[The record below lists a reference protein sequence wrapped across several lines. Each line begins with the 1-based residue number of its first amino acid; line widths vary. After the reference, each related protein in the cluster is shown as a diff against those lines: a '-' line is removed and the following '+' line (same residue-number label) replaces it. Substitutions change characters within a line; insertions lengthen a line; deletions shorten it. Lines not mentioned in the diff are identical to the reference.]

1 MTEART
7 GMAPESLSRH
17 GKLWLFAI
25 GFLALGMTALL
36 WVHELHEEERRAKS
50 LFRMQSEI
58 VAGEI
63 EAQFNLY
70 AQLLRSAA
78 GIHRHSNQ
86 LLRDEWRRYVEALDL
101 DNNFP
106 GVSGIALVKR
116 VSLSEKADFLAMARR
131 EWPEFKIY
139 PEREKEEYYVNYMVE
154 PERVY
159 RAVGFDVSSREDR
172 KTAADIARDSGEIA
186 VTAKTTLITP
196 GASGSDLLM
205 YLPLYRSAELPKT
218 VDLRR
223 SQLWGWVAA
232 GISIPQLMWS
242 VHVRVKGMADIAI
255 YDGLEKAPET
265 LLFKAATQH
274 HLQKS
279 EHYQHDVLRTIGGRT
294 WLFSFTSHP
303 EFEDT
308 IRTGRA
314 VVILAA
320 GVAATFLMALTA
332 WFLLASRARAAE
344 EAKLRSEELERERDY
359 ATALLTASPAAIL
372 TLDCDGVVVRSNPA
386 AGFLAGLNP
395 DDLVNRTFAG
405 LFLPPLERSA
415 FAWSLSSLKTGGG
428 PLVLEAEHV
437 RGDERRIINW
447 TLSAVRETNKPL
459 RYLVAVGIDVTP
471 HRQAEDTLKAER
483 ALFVAG
489 PVVVFRWRAE
499 MGWPVEYVSPNVSQ
513 FGCQPGALLS
523 GDLPFMNLIHPD
535 DLGRVASEVSRF
547 AAQGQD
553 MFEQRYRLVRPSD
566 GEERWVDDRTLVE
579 RDAQGRVVSYL
590 GYLIDVTERE
600 RAEEARRNT
609 EARIARV
616 LSMSSEGYWELDASE
631 RTIAVNPALLSMLDV
646 DEASIM
652 GRTPRDFMAPGWEG
666 RMLNVMVERRSVADR
681 RFEMAYLSA
690 AGRVVH
696 TRVNAT
702 SIFDQKG
709 HFIGSYGLLTD
720 ITAEKMAEDAMRN
733 EQGRLRLI
741 VDSVPLALVISRLDE
756 AVVVNANLTAHL
768 LFGLGGRD
776 MTGQSSYDFYADPQ
790 DRRAFIEQLRRDGMA
805 TGIEARMRRGDG
817 SVFWGLL
824 SGRLIQFDGAECA
837 LISTQDISSRKQAE
851 TRLNDMAHELARSNA
866 ELEQFAYVA
875 SHDLQEPLRMI
886 ASYVQLLDRRYGE
899 KLDQDAKE
907 YIAYAVEGAKRMQAL
922 ITDLLEF
929 SRVNQ
934 KNDPFIAVDLNRVVE
949 DALKNLSVIKR
960 ESGATITVEPLPEVV
975 GDPAQLVRLFQNL
988 IGNAVKYR
996 HPDRKPEVS
1005 VTVKET
1011 GEGWEIRI
1019 ADNGIGIAEA
1029 YYERI
1034 FIIFQRLHTRGDYP
1048 GTGIGLALC
1057 KKIVER
1063 HGGHIRVESIE
1074 GQGASFIFNLP
1085 LGLANA

>member
-1 MTEART
+1 MTQART
-7 GMAPESLSRH
+7 GTVPESLSRH
-17 GKLWLFAI
+17 GRLWLFAI

-36 WVHELHEEERRAKS
+36 WVRELHEEERRAKA

-63 EAQFNLY
+63 EAQINLY

-78 GIHRHSNQ
+78 GVHRHSNQ

-101 DNNFP
+101 DKNFP

-116 VSLSEKADFLAMARR
+116 VTASEKTDFVASARR
-131 EWPEFKIY
+131 EWPDFKIY
-139 PEREKEEYYVNYMVE
+139 PEREKEEYYVNFMVE

-159 RAVGFDVSSREDR
+159 RAVGFDVSARDDR
-172 KTAADIARDSGEIA
+172 KMAADIARDSGEIA
-186 VTAKTTLITP
+186 ITAKTTLITP

-205 YLPLYRSAELPKT
+205 YLPLYRSVDLPKT

-223 SQLWGWVAA
+223 SHLWGWVAA

-242 VHVRVKGMADIAI
+242 VHARVKGMADIAV
-255 YDGLEKAPET
+255 YDGLDKNSET
-265 LLFKAATQH
+265 QLFKAQTQH

-314 VVILAA
+314 VIILAA
-320 GVAATFLMALTA
+320 GVAATFLMTLTA
-332 WFLLASRARAAE
+332 WFLLSSRARVAE
-344 EAKLRSEELERERDY
+344 ESKLRSEELERERDY
-359 ATALLTASPAAIL
+359 ANALLTASPAAIL

-386 AGFLAGLNP
+386 AGFLAGLKP
-395 DDLVNRTFAG
+395 DDLVNKTFAS

-428 PLVLEAEHV
+428 PLVLEAEHS

-447 TLSAVRETNKPL
+447 TFSAVRETNKPL
-459 RYLVAVGIDVTP
+459 RYLVTVGIDVTP

-499 MGWPVEYVSPNVSQ
+499 TGWPVEYVSPNVAQ

-523 GDLPFMNLIHPD
+523 GELPFMNLLHPE

-579 RDAQGRVVSYL
+579 RDSQGKVVSYL

-600 RAEEARRNT
+600 RAEEAKRNS

-616 LSMSSEGYWELDASE
+616 LSMSSEGYWELNASE
-631 RTIAVNPALLSMLDV
+631 RTIAVNPALLAMLDV

-652 GRTPRDFMAPGWEG
+652 GRTPRDFIAPGWED
-666 RMLNVMVERRSVADR
+666 RMTNVMVERRSAANR
-681 RFEMAYLSA
+681 RFEMAYLSS

-702 SIFDQKG
+702 SIFDHKG
-709 HFIGSYGLLTD
+709 HFVGSYGLLTD
-720 ITAEKMAEDAMRN
+720 ITAEKVAEDAMRN

-768 LFGLGGRD
+768 LFGLGGKD
-776 MTGQSSYDFYADPQ
+776 MTGQSSYDFYADPL
-790 DRRAFIEQLRRDGMA
+790 DRKAFIEQLRRDGMV
-805 TGIEARMRRGDG
+805 TGVEARMRRGDG
-817 SVFWGLL
+817 STFWGLL

-851 TRLNDMAHELARSNA
+851 TRLNDMAHELSRSNA

-934 KNDPFIAVDLNRVVE
+934 KSDPFIRVDLNRVVG
-949 DALKNLSVIKR
+949 DALKNLTVIKR
-960 ESGATITVEPLPEVV
+960 ECGAIIDVDPLPEVV

-1005 VTVKET
+1005 VKARSLD
-1011 GEGWEIRI
+1011 EGWEIRV
-1019 ADNGIGIAEA
+1019 ADNGIGIAEN
-1029 YYERI
+1029 YFDRI

-1063 HGGHIRVESIE
+1063 HGGHIRVESVE
-1074 GQGASFIFNLP
+1074 GQGSAFIFNLP
-1085 LGLANA
+1085 LGQMSA